1 MRDALFLL
9 RYLTVFW
16 RSVRESNTLLYS
28 AWDLQSH
35 PLPSGPPTNSIFNC
49 TMEGFEPYL
58 PPVTVHVKIE
68 VVYLSGFSASASI
81 TEAAHLS
88 LFIVVTRSL
97 VPHLHLVHK
106 KTLPSVSLGGRLERC
121 MCKFTSSAAKPL
133 RAAIATLAA
142 FSNAGNKHMCNG
154 GVHVHVVLCLC

>member
-1 MRDALFLL
+1 L
-9 RYLTVFW
+9 R
-16 RSVRESNTLLYS
+16 
-28 AWDLQSH
+28 
-35 PLPSGPPTNSIFNC
+35 
-49 TMEGFEPYL
+49 
-58 PPVTVHVKIE
+58 TVHVKIE
-68 VVYLSGFSASASI
+68 FVYLSGFSASASI

-106 KTLPSVSLGGRLERC
+106 KTLLSVLLGGRLERY

-142 FSNAGNKHMCNG
+142 FSNASNKHMCNSC
-154 GVHVHVVLCLC
+154 VHVNVVLCLC